1 MRQYLS
7 FFKLKFAVGLQYKA
21 AALAGLA
28 TQIFFGLVF
37 IMVYMAFY
45 GSGNA
50 NVDISLEEIIP
61 YQWLSQAFLAL
72 IWIWHKD
79 NEILNIIYTI
89 LCFMAYIPDVV
100 SIILSCIAFEIIDS
114 GIFFTIC
121 IAVCCILSMRLSSTK
136 NKEINDSK
144 IA

>member
-61 YQWLSQAFLAL
+61 YQWLS
-72 IWIWHKD
+72 
-79 NEILNIIYTI
+79 
-89 LCFMAYIPDVV
+89 
-100 SIILSCIAFEIIDS
+100 
-114 GIFFTIC
+114 
-121 IAVCCILSMRLSSTK
+121 
-136 NKEINDSK
+136 
-144 IA
+144 